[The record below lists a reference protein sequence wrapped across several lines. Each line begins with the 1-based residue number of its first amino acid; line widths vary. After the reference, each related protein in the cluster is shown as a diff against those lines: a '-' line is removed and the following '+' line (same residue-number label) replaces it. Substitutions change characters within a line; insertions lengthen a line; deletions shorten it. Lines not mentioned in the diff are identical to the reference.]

1 VSAAT
6 APPASRLAN
15 FLPWPELPATGA
27 PTGGGL
33 DLPARKRPPRGRAG
47 TALAARS
54 RKERD
59 RQ

>member
-1 VSAAT
+1 VSAHT
-6 APPASRLAN
+6 APQAGRLAN
-15 FLPWPELPATGA
+15 FLSRSEPPATGA

-33 DLPARKRPPRGRAG
+33 DLPARKRPPRGPAG
-47 TALAARS
+47 MALAARL